1 MHRLPF
7 TDPSHLPAAAAAVR
21 RARATHGVVALPT
34 ETFYGLAVDPNDG
47 TAVERIFAAKGRPA
61 DKSLPVVGTSIAQL
75 EELVV
80 FTEHWYGR
88 LAAVW
93 PAPLTVVLPARR
105 AVSAGG
111 ATLAVRVPAQPLLR
125 ALLSFLGPLT
135 ATSANLSGTAPH
147 TSPDAVAAELGLHLA
162 VLLDGGPT
170 PGSPAS
176 TLIDL
181 TCRPPR
187 VLRRGAFEIPAEW
200 AVTFV

>member
-21 RARATHGVVALPT
+21 RAQATHGVVALPT
-34 ETFYGLAVDPNDG
+34 ETFYGLAVDPSDG
-47 TAVERIFAAKGRPA
+47 TAVERVFVAKGRPA

-80 FTEHWYGR
+80 FTERWYGR

-105 AVSAGG
+105 AVLAGG
-111 ATLAVRVPAQPLLR
+111 VTLAVRVPAQPLLC
-125 ALLSFLGPLT
+125 ALLGFLGPLT
-135 ATSANLSGTAPH
+135 ATSANLSGTPPR
-147 TSPDAVAAELGLHLA
+147 TSPDAVAAALGPHLA

-181 TCRPPR
+181 TCEPPR
-187 VLRRGAFEIPAEW
+187 VLRRGAFKIPAEW

>member
-1 MHRLPF
+1 MLGGCAA
-7 TDPSHLPAAAAAVR
+7 TPAARHTPASSSVAADAPPAVHRSEPPAGCR
-21 RARATHGVVALPT
+21 RGGAAGAGDTRRGRAADRDVLRPRRRP
-34 ETFYGLAVDPNDG
+34 ERRDG
-47 TAVERIFAAKGRPA
+47 RGADLRCQGPAGGQGAAGR
-61 DKSLPVVGTSIAQL
+61 GTSIAQV

-125 ALLSFLGPLT
+125 ALLSCLGPLT

-170 PGSPAS
+170 PGAPAS
-176 TLIDL
+176 TLS
-181 TCRPPR
+181 T
-187 VLRRGAFEIPAEW
+187 
-200 AVTFV
+200 